1 MQNAKKTAILLH
13 LFPLTKHKH
22 ILRPTSTEIIEQ
34 QTTTIIKTFFL
45 SKFGRPYMKVKSN
58 RSIRKP
64 KQREIKKSRLRFQH
78 MDRWFSCDPV
88 DDCKFI
94 GIL

>member
-34 QTTTIIKTFFL
+34 QTTTIIKTLFL
-45 SKFGRPYMKVKSN
+45 SKLCRPDMEVKSKRN
-58 RSIRKP
+58 LRKP
-64 KQREIKKSRLRFQH
+64 KQREREKK
-78 MDRWFSCDPV
+78 V
-88 DDCKFI
+88 D
-94 GIL
+94 